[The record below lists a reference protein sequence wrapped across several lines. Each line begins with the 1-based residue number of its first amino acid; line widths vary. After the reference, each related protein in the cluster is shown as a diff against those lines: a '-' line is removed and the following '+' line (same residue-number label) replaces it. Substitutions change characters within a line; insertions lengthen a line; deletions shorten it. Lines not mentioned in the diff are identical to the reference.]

1 MKKIR
6 IISALLAFV
15 MFIGL
20 FANVSVLPVFAAT
33 TGTTGDTEKEE
44 SRADILKKHLTA
56 NVRNPEAKLAQMTK
70 YIGDDDDKYSLY
82 IHPDTGE
89 WALKNNITGQLM
101 FSNPYDLGTSVATE
115 DIKKQL
121 ISQIIITYSE
131 NGVSDTYNSFED
143 CVLLNQLKI
152 KKMKNGVRVEYAI
165 GNLETRKL
173 LPMRIKATDFEE
185 EILSKI
191 TNERKKGELMSYYQ
205 LKDLNDPFAT
215 QEVKDQMVKDY
226 PVVKQFPIYVYDA
239 SDGEMVKLRNETTIK
254 TYCPEYT
261 FEAMEEDHQECGYES
276 EDKAPAVFKLGLEY
290 TVDDFGLNVR
300 LGANGIRFD
309 ESVYT
314 LESIRVLPY
323 AGVGNNTDLD
333 SYLFF
338 PDGSG
343 SIIRFEDVLDTT
355 AVNITG
361 KLYGQDYAFH
371 TITGSTQQTMR
382 LPVYGIVETTT
393 RISAPDENGQTQRLP
408 QTNGFLA
415 VIEEGDTLATMHV
428 ETGGTIHDY
437 NTVFTSFNP
446 RPSDKYNLADSNA
459 ASGSATWTVVSER
472 KYTGSYKVKYIMLE
486 DELLVEEKAGENYK
500 NYEPSY
506 VGMAK
511 AYRDYLYSQGTLS
524 AVENITEDIPLY
536 VESFGTIDTTEK
548 VLSFPITVE
557 TPLTTFDDLMTM
569 SKELEEAGIS
579 NVNYKLTGFVNGG
592 MRSTAPSKVK
602 FQKEVGG
609 NKGYKE
615 FLSYANENGIGIYPD
630 FDFSYITNTGAFD
643 GFSFRK
649 DAAKTID
656 NRYTQKQK
664 YDYVYQML
672 MQNGNVVISVSAFS
686 RLYDKFSDDYKSLG
700 FNGISVSTL
709 ANDLNSDFDEDEPY
723 NREDARYETTKFLET
738 LQEDFGSV
746 MSDAGNLYSLK
757 YVDHLLNVSLD
768 SSRYNSTSQAVP
780 FMGMV
785 LHGSVQFAGA
795 ALNTTGNIKY
805 EILKM
810 IENGASPYFL
820 LSYQNT
826 ADLKEDPIF
835 ANYFSVDYKIW
846 KEDLIKYYNIIN
858 DALNDVQKEYIVGHE
873 FVDGNR
879 IPTTEETELDKVQIA
894 EIEKQNKLDKLR
906 EEVKA
911 QRGDHA
917 AERDRYYLIYD
928 FNGVAPDAPT
938 TDTPTTDTPATDTP
952 TTDTPATDAPATD
965 APATDAPATDGTE
978 NSGNTEEQPEEN
990 PDEESAADIV
1000 NAKYK
1005 TQKGTVVKVTYSNGK
1020 TFILNYNSF
1029 DIIAEGKT
1037 VAAFSFVVVE

>member
-6 IISALLAFV
+6 IISALLAIV
-15 MFIGL
+15 MFVGL
-20 FANVSVLPVFAAT
+20 FANVSVLPVFAT
-33 TGTTGDTEKEE
+33 TAGETEEKEE

-56 NVRNPEAKLAQMTK
+56 NVRAPEYKLAQMKK
-70 YIGDDDDKYSLY
+70 YIQDKKYSLW

-89 WALKNNITGQLM
+89 WALQNNITGQLM

-121 ISQIIITYSE
+121 ISQILITYSE
-131 NGVSDTYNSFED
+131 NGVTDTYNSFED

-215 QEVKDQMVKDY
+215 EEVKQQMVKDY

-314 LESIRVLPY
+314 LESIKILPY

-393 RISAPDENGQTQRLP
+393 RVSAPDENGKTYRLP

-437 NTVFTSFNP
+437 NTVYTSFNP
-446 RPSDKYNLADSNA
+446 RPSDKYNLGDSNA
-459 ASGSATWTVVSER
+459 ASGSAMWTVVSER

-486 DELLVEEKAGENYK
+486 DELLVEEKAGEDYK

-511 AYRDYLYSQGTLS
+511 AYRDYLYNQGTLS
-524 AVENITEDIPLY
+524 ALENTEEDIPLY
-536 VESFGTIDTTEK
+536 IESFGTIDTTEK
-548 VLSFPITVE
+548 FLSFPITVE

-579 NVNYKLTGFVNGG
+579 NVNYKLSGFVNGG
-592 MRSTAPSKVK
+592 MRATAPSKVK

-615 FLSYANENGIGIYPD
+615 FLSYANEKGIGVYPD

-686 RLYDKFSDDYKSLG
+686 KLYDKFSDDYKSLG

-723 NREDARYETTKFLET
+723 NREDARYETTKFLDT
-738 LQEDFGSV
+738 LKNDFGSV
-746 MSDAGNLYSLK
+746 MSDAGNLYALK

-768 SSRYNSTSQAVP
+768 SSRYNSTSQAIP

-785 LHGSVQFAGA
+785 LHGSVQFSGS
-795 ALNTTGNIKY
+795 ALNTIGNTNY

-826 ADLKEDPIF
+826 SDLKEDPIF

-846 KEDLIKYYNIIN
+846 KEDLVKYYNVIN
-858 DALNDVQKEYIVGHE
+858 EALSDVQKEFIVDHDFIE
-873 FVDGNR
+873 GNR
-879 IPTTEETELDKVQIA
+879 IPTTDETELDKVEIA
-894 EIEKQNKLDKLR
+894 EIEKQNALDKLR
-906 EEVKA
+906 EETKA
-911 QRGDHA
+911 QRGEHA
-917 AERDRYYLIYD
+917 TERDKYYILVDYYGSAED
-928 FNGVAPDAPT
+928 VPT
-938 TDTPTTDTPATDTP
+938 TDEP

-965 APATDAPATDGTE
+965 APATDAPATDAPATDAPATDGNT
-978 NSGNTEEQPEEN
+978 GNTEEKPEEA
-990 PDEESAADIV
+990 PKEESAADIV

-1005 TQKGTVVKVTYSNGK
+1005 TQTGTVVKVTYSNGK

-1029 DIIAEGKT
+1029 DITADGQT
-1037 VAAFSFVVVE
+1037 VPAFGFVVVK